1 MMKIA
6 IPSSNNNVD
15 DHFGH
20 CEYFTII
27 TADEKKQIVGEEIV
41 RSSQGCGCKS
51 NIAETLKKKGVTVML
66 AGNIG
71 GGAIDV
77 LSRHDIEVV
86 RGCSGNVK
94 AVVQQW
100 LNGAAMD
107 SGEVCHQHEHE
118 CRN

>member
-1 MMKIA
+1 MKIA
-6 IPSSNNNVD
+6 IPSSDNNVD

-27 TADEKKQIVGEEIV
+27 TADENKQIVGEEIV
-41 RSSQGCGCKS
+41 RSPQGCGCKS
-51 NIAETLKKKGVTVML
+51 NIVDTLKQKGVTVML

-77 LSRHDIEVV
+77 LGRHNIEVV

-94 AVVQQW
+94 TVAQQW
-100 LNGAAMD
+100 LSGAVMD
-107 SGEVCHQHEHE
+107 SGEVCHQHDHE